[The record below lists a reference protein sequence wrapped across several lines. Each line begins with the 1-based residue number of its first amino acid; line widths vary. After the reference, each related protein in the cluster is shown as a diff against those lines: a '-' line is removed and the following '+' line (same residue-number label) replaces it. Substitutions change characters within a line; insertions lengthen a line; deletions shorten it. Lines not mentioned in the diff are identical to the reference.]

1 MEKYI
6 LIILFLNGNIW
17 WAKLNLMVGQA
28 VPIQSSG
35 LRIVMLQHEVTAVM
49 DGVTEDVRISS
60 QCLCIHIT
68 INKMLRCLLFLGY
81 ACHIHTVCQ
90 CACTVR
96 SGSRR

>member
-6 LIILFLNGNIW
+6 LIILFLNRNIW

-28 VPIQSSG
+28 VLIQSSG
-35 LRIVMLQHEVTAVM
+35 PRIVMLQHEVTAVM

-68 INKMLRCLLFLGY
+68 INKMLRCCF
-81 ACHIHTVCQ
+81 
-90 CACTVR
+90 
-96 SGSRR
+96 